1 MMFCLFYYSMNNDI
15 SSEEVRKSI
24 ITQIEQIDIICEN
37 FEVEDEMKDTNHI
50 RLTEFDT
57 DVPHHFD
64 IRIDSSYISIKYSIS
79 DEDSII
85 NISHRF
91 FESSDEGVGWIEEA
105 LENQPDLT

>member
-1 MMFCLFYYSMNNDI
+1 MNDDI
-15 SSEEVRKSI
+15 SPEEVRKSI
-24 ITQIEQIDIICEN
+24 ISQIEQTSILSEN

-50 RLTEFDT
+50 RLTELGA

-64 IRIDSSYISIKYSIS
+64 IRIDNSYISIKYSIS

-91 FESSDEGVGWIEEA
+91 FESSDEGVDWIKEE
-105 LENQPDLT
+105 LEN